1 MNIDNSLEEILNF
14 QFIKILDLFILDL
27 KEILKN
33 ESSLSKEKREEIL
46 KDLLNIIELKSP
58 NLNILNPK
66 IKDKINQIKH
76 LLESSN
82 NIDELKEDHLISP
95 ENANQ
100 PNFKPLLKTSQ
111 ERLGL

>member
-1 MNIDNSLEEILNF
+1 MNVDDNLEEILNF

-33 ESSLSKEKREEIL
+33 EGSLSKEKREEIL

-100 PNFKPLLKTSQ
+100 PNI
-111 ERLGL
+111 

>member
-1 MNIDNSLEEILNF
+1 MNVDNSLEEILNF

-95 ENANQ
+95 ENANP
-100 PNFKPLLKTSQ
+100 PNI
-111 ERLGL
+111 

>member
-95 ENANQ
+95 ENTN
-100 PNFKPLLKTSQ
+100 
-111 ERLGL
+111 

>member
-100 PNFKPLLKTSQ
+100 PNI
-111 ERLGL
+111 

>member
-1 MNIDNSLEEILNF
+1 MNVDNSLEEILNF

-33 ESSLSKEKREEIL
+33 EGSLSKEKREEIL

-82 NIDELKEDHLISP
+82 NMDELKEDHLISP
-95 ENANQ
+95 ENAN
-100 PNFKPLLKTSQ
+100 
-111 ERLGL
+111 

>member
-1 MNIDNSLEEILNF
+1 MNVDNSLEEILNF

-46 KDLLNIIELKSP
+46 KDLLDIIELKSP
-58 NLNILNPK
+58 NPNILNPK

-76 LLESSN
+76 LFESSN
-82 NIDELKEDHLISP
+82 NIGELKEDHLISP

-100 PNFKPLLKTSQ
+100 PNI
-111 ERLGL
+111 

>member
-33 ESSLSKEKREEIL
+33 EGSLSKEKREEIL

-82 NIDELKEDHLISP
+82 NIDELKEDHLILP
-95 ENANQ
+95 ENANP
-100 PNFKPLLKTSQ
+100 PNI
-111 ERLGL
+111 

>member
-1 MNIDNSLEEILNF
+1 MNVDNSLEEILNF

-33 ESSLSKEKREEIL
+33 EGSLSKEKREEIL

-100 PNFKPLLKTSQ
+100 PNI
-111 ERLGL
+111 

>member
-1 MNIDNSLEEILNF
+1 MNVDDNLEEILNF

-33 ESSLSKEKREEIL
+33 EGSLSKEKREEIL

-58 NLNILNPK
+58 DLDILNPK

-76 LLESSN
+76 LNLQ
-82 NIDELKEDHLISP
+82 II
-95 ENANQ
+95 
-100 PNFKPLLKTSQ
+100 
-111 ERLGL
+111 

>member
-1 MNIDNSLEEILNF
+1 MNVDDNLEEILNF

-33 ESSLSKEKREEIL
+33 EGSLSKEKREEIL

-58 NLNILNPK
+58 DLDILNPK

-82 NIDELKEDHLISP
+82 NIDELEEDHLISP

-100 PNFKPLLKTSQ
+100 PNI
-111 ERLGL
+111 

>member
-1 MNIDNSLEEILNF
+1 MNVDNSLEEILNF

-33 ESSLSKEKREEIL
+33 EGSLSKEKREEIL

-82 NIDELKEDHLISP
+82 NIDGLKEDHLISP

-100 PNFKPLLKTSQ
+100 PNI
-111 ERLGL
+111 

>member
-33 ESSLSKEKREEIL
+33 EGSLSKEKREEIL

-58 NLNILNPK
+58 NLSILNPK

-100 PNFKPLLKTSQ
+100 PNI
-111 ERLGL
+111 

>member
-33 ESSLSKEKREEIL
+33 EGSLSKEKREEIL

-100 PNFKPLLKTSQ
+100 PNI
-111 ERLGL
+111 

>member
-1 MNIDNSLEEILNF
+1 MNVDNNLEEILNF

-33 ESSLSKEKREEIL
+33 EGSLSKEKREEIL

-100 PNFKPLLKTSQ
+100 PNI
-111 ERLGL
+111 

>member
-58 NLNILNPK
+58 NLNILNPR

-100 PNFKPLLKTSQ
+100 PNI
-111 ERLGL
+111 

>member
-82 NIDELKEDHLISP
+82 EVYDLDNIHQVSPKDEE
-95 ENANQ
+95 
-100 PNFKPLLKTSQ
+100 
-111 ERLGL
+111 

>member
-33 ESSLSKEKREEIL
+33 EGSLSKEKREEIL
-46 KDLLNIIELKSP
+46 KELLNIIELKSP
-58 NLNILNPK
+58 NLDILNPK

-100 PNFKPLLKTSQ
+100 PNI
-111 ERLGL
+111 

>member
-1 MNIDNSLEEILNF
+1 MNVDNSLEEILNF

-100 PNFKPLLKTSQ
+100 PNI
-111 ERLGL
+111 

>member
-100 PNFKPLLKTSQ
+100 SNI
-111 ERLGL
+111 

>member
-33 ESSLSKEKREEIL
+33 EGSLSKEKREEIL

-100 PNFKPLLKTSQ
+100 SNI
-111 ERLGL
+111 